1 MCTRCFF
8 YPCRQRLQVPHGYRL
23 LKVCCRSAARLPTI
37 SRTAPRGWL
46 RLSSCLQVVK
56 SKLQTQNIFA
66 PDRYT
71 GMWDCAQRLYRAEG
85 WRALWRGFTPCLVR
99 SIPANSIAFLTFE
112 GVRSRLSA

>member
-1 MCTRCFF
+1 M
-8 YPCRQRLQVPHGYRL
+8 PNL
-23 LKVCCRSAARLPTI
+23 LPGRV
-37 SRTAPRGWL
+37 
-46 RLSSCLQVVK
+46 LSTQVVK

-71 GMWDCAQRLYRAEG
+71 GMRDCAQRLYRAEG